1 MASIPPKPGFNWSAI
16 AWGGPDEPASDH
28 CSYCG
33 DEIPED
39 SVPLILWNAAGW
51 CTPFCDHCRTVWWA
65 WKPSMTR
72 SSRAMSPRSGPPPEN
87 QCKSCQKAAVIAE
100 PREGSPAAPRRR

>member
-1 MASIPPKPGFNWSAI
+1 MASIAPKPGFNWSAI

-39 SVPLILWNAAGW
+39 SVPLILVERRGLVRALL
-51 CTPFCDHCRTVWWA
+51 
-65 WKPSMTR
+65 R
-72 SSRAMSPRSGPPPEN
+72 SLSDGVVGHGNLR
-87 QCKSCQKAAVIAE
+87 
-100 PREGSPAAPRRR
+100 